1 MITSDAS
8 TAVASRRVRALTLT
22 AACLALFAI
31 FLDNTIVNVAVP
43 AIQRDLGSAPDQLE
57 WTVNAYVVAFAGLV
71 LLGGKLGDRLGR
83 RKMFVAGLL
92 LFAAGSAAGGLSA
105 SSAMLI
111 GSRAVQGAGAALLA
125 PLSLSLLAQV
135 FHRRELP
142 MVIGIWTGVSGLG
155 LAIGPLAGGLL
166 VEHSGWHAVFW
177 VNVPIALLA
186 AAMTLAGVP
195 ESADTSNQRID
206 VPGATLVT
214 AGLILVV
221 AGFARAVRH
230 PWTDSWTLMLL
241 SAGAA
246 LLAGFAW
253 QQMRTASPLIPV
265 GWLRDRQI
273 LVSVTTLALAS
284 FALFGTIF
292 LVSLY
297 LQDIRGYSAVQAG
310 VRMLPLTLT
319 TLFVA
324 PATGKIAARW
334 GSAGVLLAGL
344 TLTGVATG
352 SLTQLG
358 VHSGYGWFGVRLAVL
373 GTGLALALPI
383 VVALLIKRVPAER
396 VGVGSGLVTMSRQF
410 GGALGLAV
418 LASVGSR
425 VAADT
430 FERRTA
436 LPSLRSLVA
445 GGQIADVRRLAGIPA
460 ATTATQ
466 SFLYGFT
473 VAMWFATAAVVAG
486 LLIAVAL
493 ARTGARLAAPAG
505 AISPAPPGDTPS
517 AVEPARAAQST
528 PTTRQLTA
536 DRLGAT
542 GTPAMNTTPA
552 NSSPGSPTTRGN
564 AVTATGLTRRYGAGT
579 AAVDALRGVSLTV
592 SDGELVA
599 IMGPS
604 GSGKSTLLHIL
615 AGLDRPT
622 SGQVAIRGR
631 ALSGLGDRDLTLLR
645 RDQVGFVF
653 QFFNLLPMLTA
664 EANIVLPLKLAGV
677 PWDPAWVDE
686 LIGKVGLDGRR
697 DHLPS
702 QLSGGQQQR
711 VAIARALVMH
721 PAVIFADEPT
731 GNLDSRSG
739 AEILK
744 LLRASAESYHQ
755 TIVTVTHEPRVS
767 TIADRIVLLADGRIV
782 DELAHP
788 TAAAVLRA
796 IEKVS

>member
-1 MITSDAS
+1 M
-8 TAVASRRVRALTLT
+8 
-22 AACLALFAI
+22 
-31 FLDNTIVNVAVP
+31 
-43 AIQRDLGSAPDQLE
+43 
-57 WTVNAYVVAFAGLV
+57 AFAGLV

-230 PWTDSWTLMLL
+230 PWTDSWTLTLL

-334 GSAGVLLAGL
+334 GSTGVLLAGL

-373 GTGLALALPI
+373 GTGLALALPT
-383 VVALLIKRVPAER
+383 VVALLIKRIPAER
-396 VGVGSGLVTMSRQF
+396 VGVGSGLATMSRQF

-425 VAADT
+425 VAGDA
-430 FERRTA
+430 FEHRTGLA
-436 LPSLRSLVA
+436 SLREP
-445 GGQIADVRRLAGIPA
+445 GGRRPDRRRPAPRRDTRRDRRHPVLPRRLHRGHVACHRGRGDRPA
-460 ATTATQ
+460 RRGRT
-466 SFLYGFT
+466 
-473 VAMWFATAAVVAG
+473 
-486 LLIAVAL
+486 
-493 ARTGARLAAPAG
+493 ARTGDAAAAASRRLRPEASARRASRATPPRPEARPVPPNPRRKPVS
-505 AISPAPPGDTPS
+505 SPQDRPG
-517 AVEPARAAQST
+517 
-528 PTTRQLTA
+528 TTR
-536 DRLGAT
+536 R
-542 GTPAMNTTPA
+542 PVMNTTHA
-552 NSSPGSPTTRGN
+552 NPSPGSPATSGN
-564 AVTATGLTRRYGAGT
+564 AVTATELTRRYGAGT
-579 AAVDALRGVSLTV
+579 TAVDALRGVSLAV

-622 SGQVAIRGR
+622 SGEVAIGGR

-664 EANIVLPLKLAGV
+664 EANIVLPLKLAGA

-686 LIGKVGLDGRR
+686 LIGKVGLTGAATISPPSCPAASSSGWPSPGRW
-697 DHLPS
+697 
-702 QLSGGQQQR
+702 
-711 VAIARALVMH
+711 
-721 PAVIFADEPT
+721 
-731 GNLDSRSG
+731 
-739 AEILK
+739 
-744 LLRASAESYHQ
+744 
-755 TIVTVTHEPRVS
+755 
-767 TIADRIVLLADGRIV
+767 
-782 DELAHP
+782 
-788 TAAAVLRA
+788 
-796 IEKVS
+796 